1 MSASFRNPL
10 AEKSDTITL
19 TEIIRPYGVGIDTHS
34 KFIAVCVLIKQD
46 GDVVRFEKN
55 FPTAW
60 ASMLAAR
67 DWVLTKLPTVL
78 AHLLEYCIEST
89 GCYHMPVL
97 QAFGGV
103 PSVVNPMLAGAT
115 HRKTDKLDARMLA
128 QQAMT
133 GMWRRSF
140 LARPE
145 AQVLRVLWAAR
156 TEANRCFT
164 RTFNRVNN
172 ILLRF
177 GHTFGADS
185 PCSSPEGLAIID
197 AICAGEIVNVPGA
210 KPEILEP
217 SVRDMLSK
225 LVSEGEDFRGRAKS
239 CFKAAV
245 AYVERQTWPCG
256 GEPISGELLLDNLR
270 TVPGVGPVTAMNW
283 LCEITD
289 PGRFA
294 SAKEMAAFCGC
305 DPSLKVSAGKVT
317 QHVRR
322 KGNMKIHQA
331 LVQAAVAVIARSSD
345 ALGKWGAQ
353 IAAKHSKGGFRKAAG
368 AVARRIAV
376 GLWHVHLK
384 SEPFS
389 LSGYNFHRVPAADAL
404 ASSAPAAA
412 HGGPEPT
419 TQKGENLQSN
429 ESIDINTTTGRR
441 TAKRS
446 DKTSRRPRPHRDS
459 NLKAAA
465 LSVQQERG

>member
-1 MSASFRNPL
+1 
-10 AEKSDTITL
+10 
-19 TEIIRPYGVGIDTHS
+19 
-34 KFIAVCVLIKQD
+34 
-46 GDVVRFEKN
+46 
-55 FPTAW
+55 
-60 ASMLAAR
+60 
-67 DWVLTKLPTVL
+67 
-78 AHLLEYCIEST
+78 
-89 GCYHMPVL
+89 
-97 QAFGGV
+97 
-103 PSVVNPMLAGAT
+103 MLAGAT

-133 GMWRRSF
+133 GMWRWSF

-156 TEANRCFT
+156 TEANRCYT

-185 PCSSPEGLAIID
+185 PCSSAEGLAIID
-197 AICAGEIVNVPGA
+197 AICAGEVVNVPGA
-210 KPEILEP
+210 KPEVLEP
-217 SVRDMLSK
+217 SVRQMLSA
-225 LVSEGEDFRGRAKS
+225 LVAEGEVFRGRVKS
-239 CFKAAV
+239 SFKAAV

-256 GEPISGELLLDNLR
+256 GQPISGALLLDNLK

-331 LVQAAVAVIARSSD
+331 LVQAAIAVIARSSD

-389 LSGYNFHRVPAADAL
+389 LSGYNFHRVLSATVVD
-404 ASSAPAAA
+404 SSAPASAQ
-412 HGGPEPT
+412 GGPEPIT
-419 TQKGENLQSN
+419 KVGENKNSN
-429 ESIDINTTTGRR
+429 ESNDSVNRTG
-441 TAKRS
+441 THPAKRR
-446 DKTSRRPRPHRDS
+446 DKPS
-459 NLKAAA
+459 
-465 LSVQQERG
+465 

>member
-1 MSASFRNPL
+1 M
-10 AEKSDTITL
+10 
-19 TEIIRPYGVGIDTHS
+19 
-34 KFIAVCVLIKQD
+34 
-46 GDVVRFEKN
+46 
-55 FPTAW
+55 
-60 ASMLAAR
+60 
-67 DWVLTKLPTVL
+67 
-78 AHLLEYCIEST
+78 
-89 GCYHMPVL
+89 
-97 QAFGGV
+97 
-103 PSVVNPMLAGAT
+103 
-115 HRKTDKLDARMLA
+115 
-128 QQAMT
+128 
-133 GMWRRSF
+133 
-140 LARPE
+140 
-145 AQVLRVLWAAR
+145 
-156 TEANRCFT
+156 
-164 RTFNRVNN
+164 NN

-177 GHTFGADS
+177 GHTFGAES

-197 AICAGEIVNVPGA
+197 AICAGQVVNVPGA
-210 KPEILEP
+210 KPEVLEP

-245 AYVERQTWPCG
+245 AYVERQKWPCG

-353 IAAKHSKGGFRKAAG
+353 IAAKHTKGGFRKAAG

-404 ASSAPAAA
+404 AISERAAA
-412 HGGPEPT
+412 HGWPEPIT
-419 TQKGENLQSN
+419 KEGENKKSN
-429 ESIDINTTTGRR
+429 ESNDSTTKSANRATKPRAKPGRR
-441 TAKRS
+441 PCA
-446 DKTSRRPRPHRDS
+446 HRDGHVK
-459 NLKAAA
+459 KAA
-465 LSVQQERG
+465 LGLQQEPG